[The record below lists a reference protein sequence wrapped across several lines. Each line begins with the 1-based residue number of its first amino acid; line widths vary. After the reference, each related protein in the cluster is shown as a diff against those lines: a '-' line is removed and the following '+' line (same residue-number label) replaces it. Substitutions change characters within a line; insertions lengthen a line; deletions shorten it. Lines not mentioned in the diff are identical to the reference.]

1 MTTGRINQITIV
13 APARGPTPR
22 RLVQGRRGSVDRQS
36 ARFQRVRPARVSASV
51 ARRGPRRRL
60 PGRARAPVST
70 QPPGRGVRLLRL
82 GNLRRCWR
90 ALLGLV
96 STGRAA
102 EASHERAPVA
112 DVSATAS
119 IGGGVPPVARRSAGE
134 SPSVHRAHR
143 SAAAGSPR
151 RLSACRL
158 STCAERRRRPG
169 GGRSL

>member
-13 APARGPTPR
+13 APARGPAPR
-22 RLVQGRRGSVDRQS
+22 RLVQGRRGSVDRRS
-36 ARFQRVRPARVSASV
+36 AHRFS

-70 QPPGRGVRLLRL
+70 QPPGRSVRLLRL

-90 ALLGLV
+90 ALPGLV
-96 STGRAA
+96 SPGCAA

-119 IGGGVPPVARRSAGE
+119 VGGGVPPVARRSAGE
-134 SPSVHRAHR
+134 SPSAHRAHR
-143 SAAAGSPR
+143 SAAAGNPR

-158 STCAERRRRPG
+158 STCAEHRRRPG
-169 GGRSL
+169 G